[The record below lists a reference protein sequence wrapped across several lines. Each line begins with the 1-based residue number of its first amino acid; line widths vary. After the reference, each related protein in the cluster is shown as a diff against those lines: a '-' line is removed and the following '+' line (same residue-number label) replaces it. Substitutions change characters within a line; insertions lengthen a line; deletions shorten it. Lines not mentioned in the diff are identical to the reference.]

1 MTPDALTGDLPMMAH
16 DPAPAAGDLPAPFQE
31 RLLARLRGDDLELPL
46 LSSVLWE
53 FLQLSHEGHTDARQ
67 LSALLL
73 RDPPLAAQVL
83 RVANSA
89 AFRPRM
95 PLISLQQAVSWL
107 GTDRL
112 AELAFTLAVR
122 SRVFHVPGYETDL
135 RTLWEH
141 AVATAIYAKA
151 IAPTVRTA
159 PEGAYLCG
167 LLHDIGQPL
176 VLHLLVELQGDLGLL
191 LAPPL
196 LRAAMDAY
204 HVLAGSRLANCW
216 ALPLHVSESILYHHD
231 AQPTAVCAEVVAVI
245 RLADALAAH
254 ILAPAAEA
262 ETAPAERFQPLL
274 ADLHCHAD
282 NLELLLAQRRAVLRL
297 VKALW

>member
-1 MTPDALTGDLPMMAH
+1 MMAY
-16 DPAPAAGDLPAPFQE
+16 DVPPVAGELPEPFQAG
-31 RLLARLRGDDLELPL
+31 LLARLHGDDLELPL

-53 FLQLSHEGHTDARQ
+53 FLQLSRTDHADARQ
-67 LSALLL
+67 LSALIQ

-89 AFRPRM
+89 AFQPRM
-95 PLISLQQAVSWL
+95 PIISLPQAVSWL

-122 SRVFHVPGYETDL
+122 SRVFHVPGYEADL
-135 RTLWEH
+135 RALWAH

-151 IAPTVRTA
+151 IAPTICTA

-176 VLHLLVELQGDLGLL
+176 VLQLLVELQDDLGLL

-196 LRAAMDAY
+196 LRAAMDTY
-204 HVLAGSRLANCW
+204 HVLAGGRLASAW
-216 ALPLHVSESILYHHD
+216 GLPLHVYESILYHHHP
-231 AQPTAVCAEVVAVI
+231 QVTPVCAEAVAVV
-245 RLADALAAH
+245 RLAAAMAAH
-254 ILAPAAEA
+254 ILAPTAVA

-274 ADLHCHAD
+274 AALHCEAD
-282 NLELLLAQRRAVLRL
+282 NLELLLAQRHIVLDV

>member
-1 MTPDALTGDLPMMAH
+1 MIAH
-16 DPAPAAGDLPAPFQE
+16 DPAPALGDLPAPFQT
-31 RLLARLRGDDLELPL
+31 RLLARLHGEDLEVPL
-46 LSSVLWE
+46 ISTVLWE
-53 FLQLSHEGHTDARQ
+53 FLRLSHEDHTDARQ

-73 RDPPLAAQVL
+73 RDPPLVAHLL
-83 RVANSA
+83 RIANSA

-95 PLISLQQAVSWL
+95 PLISLPQAVSWL

-135 RTLWEH
+135 RALWEH

-176 VLHLLVELQGDLGLL
+176 VLQLLVELQGELGLL

-196 LRAAMDAY
+196 LRVAMDTY
-204 HVLAGSRLANCW
+204 HVLAGSRLASRW
-216 ALPLHVSESILYHHD
+216 ALPLHVQESILYHHD
-231 AQPTAVCAEVVAVI
+231 CQATPVCAEVVAVV
-245 RLADALAAH
+245 RLTAAVAAH
-254 ILAPAAEA
+254 ILDPAAEA
-262 ETAPAERFQPLL
+262 GAALPEHFQPWL

-282 NLELLLAQRRAVLRL
+282 NLKLLLAQRHAVLRL
-297 VKALW
+297 VKTLW